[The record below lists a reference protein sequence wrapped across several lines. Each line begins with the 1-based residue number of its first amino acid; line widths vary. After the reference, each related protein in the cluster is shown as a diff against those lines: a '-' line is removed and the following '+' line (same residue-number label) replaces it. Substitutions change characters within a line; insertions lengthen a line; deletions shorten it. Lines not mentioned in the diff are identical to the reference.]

1 MRETLKDKEFDEKK
15 ENKRGNLLQIL
26 EGYFFHDSSITWE
39 TNMKVVLWNLN
50 YWKWKSKWEMC

>member
-26 EGYFFHDSSITWE
+26 EGYFFHDSSIT
-39 TNMKVVLWNLN
+39 
-50 YWKWKSKWEMC
+50 